1 MINLDNRWFMPV
13 IILVMFVVGI
23 VLYPS
28 LPEMMPRQW
37 GFNGEINSEWP
48 KLYAVLFAPA
58 LATAIWVLTY
68 ILPMVDPRREQYEK
82 FGKSY
87 LRIRQGIIVFMFGMH
102 VLTLTQY
109 DNPQVIVKLILF
121 AVAAVLAY
129 IGNEMGRIRQTW
141 FVGIRTPWTMSDER
155 VWKQTHRV
163 GARYF
168 VGVGVLN
175 MLTALMLP
183 MQVAGIIFIVTVLAV
198 SLGTTA
204 YSYILW
210 RKLNQA

>member
-1 MINLDNRWFMPV
+1 MKIDNRWFMPV
-13 IILVMFVVGI
+13 IIIIMLLVSL

-28 LPEMMPRQW
+28 LPDVLPRQW
-37 GFNGEINSEWP
+37 GFNGEVNSTWP

-68 ILPMVDPRREQYEK
+68 ILPKIDPRREQYEK

-87 LRIRQGIIVFMFGMH
+87 LRVRQGIVVFMLGMH
-102 VLTLTQY
+102 ILTLTQY
-109 DNPQVIVKLILF
+109 DNPQAIVKLILF
-121 AVAAVLAY
+121 AVATMFAY
-129 IGNEMGRIRQTW
+129 IGNEMGRFRPNW

-155 VWKQTHRV
+155 VWKQTHRI

-168 VGVGVLN
+168 VAAGVLN
-175 MLTALMLP
+175 MITALILP
-183 MQVAGIIFIVTVLAV
+183 VPIAGTIFIVTLMAV
-198 SLGTTA
+198 SIGTVA
-204 YSYILW
+204 YSYFVW